1 MKLLKT
7 SSILLLMII
16 STASVFGQMANVDGL
31 GGNVLRES
39 NYQKIDGSPYLFD
52 KYKKAYAYNTNG
64 DKFDVFARYD
74 SYKEEIEVHNG
85 GNPIILDSK
94 EYRRIEFNFYDENT
108 NQTVVMMF
116 QNGFEIEGYDKKDY
130 FHVLR
135 DGDTR
140 LLKKITTSKIDE
152 NEASYG
158 GVNNVS
164 SRFVMKERYVLLKKG
179 QEPIV
184 FKKISKG
191 AVLKAFGDKRLASYI
206 KQQGLK
212 VKTVADVEQITEY
225 YEGLN

>member
-16 STASVFGQMANVDGL
+16 STASVFGQMSNVDGL

-39 NYQKIDGSPYLFD
+39 TYKKIDGSPYLFD
-52 KYKKAYAYNTNG
+52 KYKKAYAYNQNG

-85 GNPIILDSK
+85 GNPIILDAK
-94 EYRRIEFNFYDENT
+94 EYNKIEFNFYDENT
-108 NQTVVMMF
+108 NKTVVMMF
-116 QNGFEIEGYDKKDY
+116 QNGFDIQGYDKKDY

-135 DGDTR
+135 DGETM

-164 SRFVMKERYVLLKKG
+164 SRFVMKERYVLLKNDSD
-179 QEPIV
+179 PVV
-184 FKKISKG
+184 FKKISKS
-191 AVLKAFGDKRLASYI
+191 AVLKAFGDKRLVNYI

-212 VKTVADVEQITEY
+212 VKTIAEVQQITEY